1 MNSKTINWGI
11 IGLGKIAHKFAE
23 DLLQVP
29 NANLYAVASRSHI
42 KSKEFAEK
50 FNAAIA
56 YDSYE
61 ELVENSKIDAIYI
74 ATPHSFHCEH
84 TIICLKSG
92 KAVLCEKPLALNSK
106 EVEQMISTASK
117 NSTLLMEALWTYF
130 LPHYQ
135 KALEIIQSNVLGE
148 IIHLEADFG
157 FKPVY
162 DENSRVFNK
171 SLGGGSLLDIGIY
184 PIFAALSILGMPENI
199 SAKAQFFQ
207 NGTDSKCDILFNY
220 HNRITATLKST
231 FLEETPTEAI
241 ITGTKGVLKL
251 HSRFHAPTSLSLKLL
266 GKPEQMIEF
275 DVPYNG
281 YYYEICHFN
290 ELLNSKKTESNV
302 MTFEMSKNLMTLSD
316 LIKNKIGLSYQ

>member
-1 MNSKTINWGI
+1 MTDKLINWGI

-23 DLLQVP
+23 DLVQVP
-29 NANLYAVASRSHI
+29 NANLYAVASRSSI

-50 FNAAIA
+50 FSADIA

-61 ELVENSKIDAIYI
+61 DLVKNTKIDVIYI

-84 TIICLKSG
+84 TIMCLNSG
-92 KAVLCEKPLALNSK
+92 KAVLCEKPLALNST
-106 EVEQMISTASK
+106 EVSEMIAVARTK
-117 NSTLLMEALWTYF
+117 NVLLMEALWTYF

-135 KALEIIQSNVLGE
+135 KALEIINSGVLGK
-148 IIHLEADFG
+148 ISHLKADFG

-162 DENSRVFNK
+162 DESSRVFNK

-184 PIFAALSILGMPENI
+184 PVFSALSILGMPEKI
-199 SAKAQFFQ
+199 SAKADFFK
-207 NGTDSKCDILFNY
+207 NGADSLCDMLFNY
-220 HNRITATLKST
+220 GDGISAELKST
-231 FLEETPTEAI
+231 FLEETATEAI

-251 HSRFHAPTSLSLKLL
+251 NSRFHAPTSISLKLL
-266 GKPEQMIEF
+266 ENPEQIIEF

-290 ELLNSKKTESNV
+290 ELLNSNQKESNV
-302 MTFEMSKNLMTLSD
+302 MTFEMSKNLMTLLD
-316 LIKNKIGLSYQ
+316 LVKNEIGLSYK